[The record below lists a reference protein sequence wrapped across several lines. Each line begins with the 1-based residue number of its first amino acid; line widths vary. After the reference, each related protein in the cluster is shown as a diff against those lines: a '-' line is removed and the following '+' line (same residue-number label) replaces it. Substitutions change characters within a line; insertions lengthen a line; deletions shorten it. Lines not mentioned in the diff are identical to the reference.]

1 VGEGPLTGGEEQHR
15 PYLGNGRSGRPSV
28 PDGLPTPSWAREPAY
43 LATEQQPAY
52 FDPGNGV
59 DPQPPLGNSS
69 RHRRSPG
76 RGAPW
81 VLIAI
86 AAVVVLALGA
96 LVWSR
101 SGGVSNS
108 GSKPKSTAAPIANE
122 KQPTDP
128 DDPFYLVPGG
138 SAARQVATWKAD
150 GRDADAAAI
159 QKIAAQP
166 VASWFAYDGADV
178 EAKATTLFQNA
189 EKAGRTPLLVAYFLP
204 HRDCGQYSSGGAKD
218 AAAYRA
224 WIAKLAKTSVGHD
237 GYLILEPDALA
248 HTLDGC
254 LNESQSEERYGLI
267 REAIT
272 TLKANSKLKVYLDAG
287 NSAWI
292 ASDKM
297 AASLDRAGIEHA
309 DGFALNVSNFETTAR
324 SISYG
329 EAISGR
335 LGGKHF
341 VIDTS
346 RNGNGPYPNKLEE
359 NHWCNPPG
367 RALGTTPTTKTG
379 SPQVDAY
386 LWVKQPGD
394 SDGQCRPGAPAA
406 GSWWADYALTL
417 ALGAKD

>member
-1 VGEGPLTGGEEQHR
+1 MGEGPLTGGEEQH
-15 PYLGNGRSGRPSV
+15 LRSFRPS
-28 PDGLPTPSWAREPAY
+28 P
-43 LATEQQPAY
+43 QQEGAA
-52 FDPGNGV
+52 
-59 DPQPPLGNSS
+59 QPPLGATS

-76 RGAPW
+76 RGGPW
-81 VLIAI
+81 VLIAV
-86 AAVVVLALGA
+86 AAVVVLVLGG

-101 SGGVSNS
+101 SGGDTT
-108 GSKPKSTAAPIANE
+108 GDGKPKATAAPLGEE
-122 KQPTDP
+122 KQPSSP

-138 SAARQVATWKAD
+138 SAAKQVATWKAA

-159 QKIAAQP
+159 QKIASQP
-166 VASWFAYDGADV
+166 VATWFAYDGADV
-178 EAKATTLFQNA
+178 EAKAKTLVQNA
-189 EKAGRTPLLVAYFLP
+189 EKAGRVPLLVAYFLP

-224 WIAKLAKTSVGHD
+224 WLAKLAKATAGHD
-237 GYLILEPDALA
+237 GYLVLEPDALA

-254 LNESQSEERYGLI
+254 LDAGQSEERYGLL

-287 NSAWI
+287 NAAWI
-292 ASDKM
+292 SSDKM
-297 AASLDRAGIEHA
+297 ATALDSAGIGDA
-309 DGFALNVSNFETTAR
+309 DGFALNVSNFEATST

-329 EAISGR
+329 AAISDH

-346 RNGNGPYPNKLEE
+346 RNGNGPYPNKTEE

-367 RALGTTPTTKTG
+367 RALGAVPTTKTG
-379 SPQVDAY
+379 NPLVDAY

-406 GSWWADYALTL
+406 GSWWAEYALTL
-417 ALGAKD
+417 AKS